1 MIVAM
6 LCAYCAVISGC
17 LRKAKTTLIHTS
29 LAPYS
34 EESEGVLYV
43 VSGNIESAIKG
54 QEKDTLAT
62 RNVAGYLLIHQNDW
76 AVMIRELR
84 LSYEER
90 GILPA
95 NGEENNER

>member
-1 MIVAM
+1 LEA
-6 LCAYCAVISGC
+6 SEDE
-17 LRKAKTTLIHTS
+17 S
-29 LAPYS
+29 L
-34 EESEGVLYV
+34 GVLFV
-43 VSGNIESAIKG
+43 VSGSVESAVKG
-54 QEKDTLAT
+54 HEKDTLAQ
-62 RNVAGYLLIHQNDW
+62 RNAAGYLLIHPKDW